1 MVVDLL
7 TVMNSTTPQTLV
19 VLAAYGL
26 RQIASPPEPTS
37 RDSGQFRPPGEFNA
51 ACPAP
56 SSTGGAFLADEQRGT
71 RP

>member
-1 MVVDLL
+1 MLVDLL

-37 RDSGQFRPPGEFNA
+37 RDSERFRRPEEFNA
-51 ACPAP
+51 VCLAP
-56 SSTGGAFLADEQRGT
+56 SSTGGSFLADEQRGT
-71 RP
+71 CP

>member
-1 MVVDLL
+1 MLVDLL

-19 VLAAYGL
+19 VLAADGL

-37 RDSGQFRPPGEFNA
+37 RGSGRFRHLEEFNA
-51 ACPAP
+51 VCLAP
-56 SSTGGAFLADEQRGT
+56 SSIGESFLADEQRGA